1 MENKKNTKVDFSTKR
16 GLFSLVGLCV
26 SISLTLAAFEY
37 KTISKP
43 IAVIPD
49 FDPYENEDYE
59 PPITIIEPPK
69 PIVQAPVLV
78 EIPDEEEPEIEVP
91 PFIFEDFN
99 KFIAEEPVV
108 FTPLPK
114 EEVVE
119 EFIVVEEEAKFP
131 GGTAAWT
138 KFLTKNLKYPKQA
151 QRANIEGRVI
161 LNFYVDRE
169 GNISNITVV
178 RGVGSGCDEEAVR
191 VLSKSPKWKPGLQ
204 RGVPV
209 KSIKQIAFVFKLN

>member
-1 MENKKNTKVDFSTKR
+1 MENKKNPKVDFSTKR
-16 GLFSLVGLCV
+16 GLFLLVGLCV

-37 KTISKP
+37 KTIATPPLVLTFDDP
-43 IAVIPD
+43 IDEPI
-49 FDPYENEDYE
+49 YE
-59 PPITIIEPPK
+59 PPITDIEPPK
-69 PIVQAPVLV
+69 PPVQAPILI
-78 EIPDEEEPEIEVP
+78 EIPDLDDIEEQIVFTFEADPTDAILSEPIEVIEQP
-91 PFIFEDFN
+91 KEETDDPFIF
-99 KFIAEEPVV
+99 AEED
-108 FTPLPK
+108 
-114 EEVVE
+114 
-119 EFIVVEEEAKFP
+119 AKFP

-169 GNISNITVV
+169 GNISNISVV